1 MLTQTLDGLCT
12 HMSSVG
18 LEWEGDISRRTAGVE
33 YDSVRLPTHEVTDAV
48 ALDARLVSRGIGRKQ
63 FPIYTGTDGAELA
76 QQPRTHR
83 RRWTDQQWLA
93 YEEHRQL
100 ESELGA
106 DDAPAA
112 AVWVVRPHGSAPD

>member
-1 MLTQTLDGLCT
+1 M
-12 HMSSVG
+12 HPYVF
-18 LEWEGDISRRTAGVE
+18 SRLRIGGVTYRDERGVE

-63 FPIYTGTDGAELA
+63 LSIYTGTDGAELA

-106 DDAPAA
+106 DNAPAA